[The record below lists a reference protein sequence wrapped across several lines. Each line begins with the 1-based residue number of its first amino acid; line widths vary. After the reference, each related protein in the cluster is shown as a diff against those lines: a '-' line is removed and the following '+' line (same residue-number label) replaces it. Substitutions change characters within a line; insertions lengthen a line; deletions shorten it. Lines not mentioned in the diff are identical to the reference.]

1 MRPYVWFQAEEVVNM
16 DREVQFLLYNMPE
29 DSGKVQVVIKDETIW
44 CTQKAM
50 AQLFGVGVPAVSK
63 HLKNIFEEGE
73 LSPEMTISKMET
85 VINRGKR
92 GEVNEFIDFYNLDAI
107 IAVGYRVSSLKATR
121 FRQWA
126 TKILNEYIRK
136 GFAMD
141 DERLKQGTALFGKD
155 YFRELLERVRSIRA
169 SERRIWQQITDIYAE
184 CSIDYDR
191 NAKTTRDFYAMVQ
204 NRFHYAITG
213 QTAAEIIYTKAD
225 HTKEHMGM
233 TTWKNAP
240 DGRVLKSD
248 VSIAKN
254 YLQEKEIRQLERT
267 VAGYFDYIEDLIERE
282 NTFNMEQF
290 ASSINEFL
298 TFRRYQILPD
308 KGKIS
313 AAQAKKKAEDEYA
326 LFDPTQQID
335 SDFDKEV
342 RKTLK
347 DLA

>member
-1 MRPYVWFQAEEVVNM
+1 
-16 DREVQFLLYNMPE
+16 MP
-29 DSGKVQVVIKDETIW
+29 DADGKVQVVIKDETLW

-50 AQLFGVGVPAVSK
+50 AQLFGVGVPAISK
-63 HLKNIFEEGE
+63 HLKNIFTEGE
-73 LSPEMTISKMET
+73 LNPDTTISKMET
-85 VINRGKR
+85 VVNRGIR
-92 GEVNEFIDFYNLDAI
+92 GEVQELIDFYSLDAI

-126 TKILNEYIRK
+126 TKILNEYIKK

-141 DERLKQGTALFGKD
+141 DERLKQGTAVFGKD

-184 CSIDYDR
+184 CSTDYDK
-191 NAKTTRDFYAMVQ
+191 NSPTTKDFYAMIQ

-213 QTAAEIIYTKAD
+213 QTAAEIIYSKAD
-225 HTKEHMGM
+225 HTKDHMGLA
-233 TTWKNAP
+233 TWKNAP

-254 YLQEKEIRQLERT
+254 YLQEKEIRQLERAVT
-267 VAGYFDYIEDLIERE
+267 GFFDYIEDLIERE
-282 NTFNMEQF
+282 NTFNMAQF
-290 ASSINEFL
+290 SASVNEFL

-313 AAQAKKKAEDEYA
+313 AAQAKKKAEEEYDI
-326 LFDPTQQID
+326 FNKTQRID

-342 RKTLK
+342 RGLLG
-347 DLA
+347 DE

>member
-1 MRPYVWFQAEEVVNM
+1 
-16 DREVQFLLYNMPE
+16 
-29 DSGKVQVVIKDETIW
+29 
-44 CTQKAM
+44 
-50 AQLFGVGVPAVSK
+50 
-63 HLKNIFEEGE
+63 
-73 LSPEMTISKMET
+73 
-85 VINRGKR
+85 
-92 GEVNEFIDFYNLDAI
+92 
-107 IAVGYRVSSLKATR
+107 
-121 FRQWA
+121 
-126 TKILNEYIRK
+126 
-136 GFAMD
+136 
-141 DERLKQGTALFGKD
+141 
-155 YFRELLERVRSIRA
+155 
-169 SERRIWQQITDIYAE
+169 
-184 CSIDYDR
+184 
-191 NAKTTRDFYAMVQ
+191 MVQ

>member
-1 MRPYVWFQAEEVVNM
+1 MTTMSNEIQY
-16 DREVQFLLYNMPE
+16 LLYSMP
-29 DSGKVQVVIKDETIW
+29 DADGKVQVVIKGETLW

-50 AQLFGVGVPAVSK
+50 AQLFGVGVPAISK
-63 HLKNIFEEGE
+63 HLKNIFTEGE
-73 LSPEMTISKMET
+73 LNPDTTISKMET
-85 VINRGKR
+85 VVNRGIR
-92 GEVNEFIDFYNLDAI
+92 GEVNELIDFYSLDAI

-126 TKILNEYIRK
+126 TKILNEYIKK

-141 DERLKQGTALFGKD
+141 DERLKQGTAVFGKD
-155 YFRELLERVRSIRA
+155 YFRELLERVRSIRT

-184 CSIDYDR
+184 CSTDYDK
-191 NAKTTRDFYAMVQ
+191 NSPTTKDFYAMIQ

-213 QTAAEIIYTKAD
+213 QTAAEIIYSKAD
-225 HTKEHMGM
+225 HTKDHMGL

-240 DGRVLKSD
+240 NGRVLKSD

-254 YLQEKEIRQLERT
+254 YLQEKEIRQLERAVT
-267 VAGYFDYIEDLIERE
+267 GFFDYIEDLIERE
-282 NTFNMEQF
+282 NTFNMAQF
-290 ASSINEFL
+290 STSVNEFL

-313 AAQAKKKAEDEYA
+313 AAQAKKKAEEEYDI
-326 LFDPTQQID
+326 FNKTQHID

-342 RKTLK
+342 RGLLGKE
-347 DLA
+347 

>member
-1 MRPYVWFQAEEVVNM
+1 
-16 DREVQFLLYNMPE
+16 
-29 DSGKVQVVIKDETIW
+29 
-44 CTQKAM
+44 
-50 AQLFGVGVPAVSK
+50 
-63 HLKNIFEEGE
+63 
-73 LSPEMTISKMET
+73 
-85 VINRGKR
+85 
-92 GEVNEFIDFYNLDAI
+92 
-107 IAVGYRVSSLKATR
+107 
-121 FRQWA
+121 
-126 TKILNEYIRK
+126 
-136 GFAMD
+136 
-141 DERLKQGTALFGKD
+141 
-155 YFRELLERVRSIRA
+155 
-169 SERRIWQQITDIYAE
+169 
-184 CSIDYDR
+184 
-191 NAKTTRDFYAMVQ
+191 MVQ

-233 TTWKNAP
+233 TTWKNSP
-240 DGRVLKSD
+240 NGRILKSD

-290 ASSINEFL
+290 AASINEFL

-342 RKTLK
+342 RKMLK
-347 DLA
+347 DGE